1 MQKPRPLPVLVKNY
15 RWPAQI
21 DWKNLNR
28 HIRACAKEVKKAGYL
43 YFGLQFYGECWS
55 GPQAHSTYDEDGK
68 SKDCVLG
75 VGKER
80 ANFVYKIVLK
90 GDIIY
95 NLYLWHSNKRLIL
108 TPILCLI
115 IHLSIECNGYK
126 VLQTADRSVH
136 HTYTP
141 DAACDVSLKPAW
153 YRFQGK
159 AGNAMANSCPPQFK
173 CGTIVPGWLDGELP
187 SVQEGVVSRKV
198 CFHQNRDCCYAPEEA
213 KVRNCGGFY
222 VYYLRPAPYCQ
233 LRYCGNG
240 RRVIMFLD
248 CLVLLLLLRKKSLSW

>member
-1 MQKPRPLPVLVKNY
+1 MMASWSVLLLASFSLLVTAENTNPDLFDDEKDIVYEKVGCFKDTMEKPRPLPVLVKNY
-15 RWPAQI
+15 RWPSQI
-21 DWKNLNR
+21 DWKNLDR
-28 HIRACAKEVKKAGYL
+28 TIRACAKEVKKAGYL

-68 SKDCVLG
+68 SKHCMLG

-80 ANFVYKIVLK
+80 ANFVYKLVFK
-90 GDIIY
+90 
-95 NLYLWHSNKRLIL
+95 
-108 TPILCLI
+108 
-115 IHLSIECNGYK
+115 ECNEYK

-141 DAACDVSLKPAW
+141 SAACDVSLKPAW

-240 RRVIMFLD
+240 RRD
-248 CLVLLLLLRKKSLSW
+248 